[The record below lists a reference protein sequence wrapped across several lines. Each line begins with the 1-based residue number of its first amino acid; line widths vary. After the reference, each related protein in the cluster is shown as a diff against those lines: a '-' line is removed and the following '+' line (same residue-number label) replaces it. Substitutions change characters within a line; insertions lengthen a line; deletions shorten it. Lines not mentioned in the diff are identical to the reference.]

1 MLRALLLIA
10 AIGCSG
16 GSKATAP
23 SNTAK
28 VGSEPPKAVAHGD
41 CMEGGVA
48 HVDGGN
54 EAGCKYFGEVM
65 GTPKPDGT
73 GTVVKCCY
81 ATAEL
86 ACKLTA
92 GCELKD
98 CTFDAKATA
107 PTPITCKDTTH
118 GGVGPTNP

>member
-1 MLRALLLIA
+1 MKRVLILLF
-10 AIGCSG
+10 AIGCG
-16 GSKATAP
+16 GSKTTAP
-23 SNTAK
+23 SNTSKTA
-28 VGSEPPKAVAHGD
+28 EPPKAVASGD
-41 CMEGGVA
+41 CMEGGIA
-48 HVDGGN
+48 HADGQA

-65 GTPKPDGT
+65 GTPKADGT

-86 ACKLTA
+86 ACKFTS

-107 PTPITCKDTTH
+107 PTAITCKDTTH